1 MASGV
6 FATLAVTETK
16 MKYTKITDTIFTVED
31 FLTKQDCHE
40 YMVLSESIGYE
51 VAKVNTTGGARVM
64 TSIRN
69 NNRAFHKSEELAGIL
84 WEKVKPFVPPLLGNS
99 EAIGLNELFRFYRY
113 QRGHQFKGH
122 FDQSYIRK
130 ATEASYFTFRMYL
143 NDNFEG
149 GETTFRGLKIVPKQ
163 GMALIFLH
171 NLYHEG
177 SEVTKGVKYVLRI
190 DVMYRKKEEEQ

>member
-1 MASGV
+1 
-6 FATLAVTETK
+6 
-16 MKYTKITDTIFTVED
+16 MKYSKITDTIFTVEN
-31 FLTKQDCHE
+31 FLTKGECHE

-51 VAKVNTTGGARVM
+51 AAKVNTLGGARVVS
-64 TSIRN
+64 SIRN
-69 NNRAFHKSEELAGIL
+69 NNRAFHNSEELAQSL
-84 WEKVKPFVPPLLGNS
+84 WEKVKPFVPEQLGNS

-122 FDQSYIRK
+122 FDQSYIRN
-130 ATEASYFTFRMYL
+130 AREASYFTFMIYL

-171 NLYHEG
+171 SLYHEG
-177 SEVTKGVKYVLRI
+177 SEVTKGVKYVLRT
-190 DVMYRKKEEEQ
+190 DVMYQKKEEEWE